1 MMIMV
6 HYKIWT
12 NLYYQN
18 DEMGV
23 FWNIPEYSGYKSKS
37 VNGLCYPETEKVQA
51 FFWPWNYFSIIH
63 FFSRQKTENDTDS
76 WYVCFLEYN
85 PGEHEV
91 EILKHWA
98 ESKNGQTYS
107 CLVKRRTF
115 IIDRMVGYSKSLVGK
130 LTLLG
135 LPKEEIWVGR
145 AGRFSLILP

>member
-1 MMIMV
+1 MDYVTRKPKRFKRFFARGI
-6 HYKIWT
+6 ISQ
-12 NLYYQN
+12 LY
-18 DEMGV
+18 
-23 FWNIPEYSGYKSKS
+23 
-37 VNGLCYPETEKVQA
+37 T
-51 FFWPWNYFSIIH
+51 FST
-63 FFSRQKTENDTDS
+63 RQKTENDTDS

-145 AGRFSLILP
+145 AGKFSLILP